1 MISRL
6 FNTDAFDLIFCLAD
20 ACCVDDMQRYA
31 ADLCIFFDGIAR
43 RPRNVADNDAL
54 FAENLI
60 DDRAFTDV
68 RSSDDSDANL
78 IVIMLIFYILW
89 KRRHH
94 SIEKVTD
101 IHEIRC

>member
-43 RPRNVADNDAL
+43 RPRNFRDNGAL
-54 FAENLI
+54 LTKE
-60 DDRAFTDV
+60 R
-68 RSSDDSDANL
+68 
-78 IVIMLIFYILW
+78 
-89 KRRHH
+89 
-94 SIEKVTD
+94 IEQA
-101 IHEIRC
+101 